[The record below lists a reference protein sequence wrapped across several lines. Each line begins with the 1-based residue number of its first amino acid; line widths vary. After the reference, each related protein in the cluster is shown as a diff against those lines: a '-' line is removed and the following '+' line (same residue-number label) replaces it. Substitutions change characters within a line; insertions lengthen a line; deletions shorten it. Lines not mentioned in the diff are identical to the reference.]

1 MKLRKVLLVGS
12 LLASGNA
19 VSIKE
24 QGSQLDETVSVGC
37 HKACTQLSTTFGS
50 AFHYPDNDQNFTI
63 WDAKQQEVR
72 PACRVEP
79 SSANDVSRV
88 LNILVDHWCNFAV
101 KGGGH
106 SRHRDDSNSVAGVT
120 IDLERINTVEVSTDG
135 TTARIGGG
143 ATTAKVFHDLD
154 SHGLSFVGGRVGA
167 VGVGGFTLGGG
178 TSPFSNKYGLSLDNV
193 FEYEVV
199 LANGTISTVTQDNHP
214 DLYFALRGG
223 GNNFGIVTAFTVRTF
238 IQGPVFTAS
247 TSYADNQTE
256 QVLDQVYN
264 LWAGDLASDVEMAYD
279 MYYGYSLQTDQFTL
293 RGNQRYAKPI
303 MNPPVFSKID
313 EITPLTRSPGI
324 ATMGNMTGSPEPMG
338 VTRNLFATLSV
349 RPSRPF
355 LTQALKIFSEE
366 VREIKTVQGL
376 TPNFISY
383 PIQKNAVA
391 AMKQRGGNALGI
403 DTDGP
408 LFLILLSTAWTDA
421 SGDAAVNKMTENTAR
436 RVNAAAEKLGVADRY
451 RYINYA
457 SKAQADEVFPGY
469 GKTNMQRLKQIQ
481 KAVDPKGIFTS
492 KGLWRGFR
500 KLL

>member
-1 MKLRKVLLVGS
+1 MLRKILLVGS
-12 LLASGNA
+12 LLAFSNA
-19 VSIKE
+19 ASIKE
-24 QGSQLDETVSVGC
+24 QGSQLSEAVSVGC
-37 HKACTQLSTTFGS
+37 QKACTQLSTTFGPD
-50 AFHYPDNDQNFTI
+50 FHYPDNDQNFTI
-63 WDAKQQEVR
+63 WDAKQNEVR

-79 SSANDVSRV
+79 SSASDVSRV
-88 LNILVDHWCNFAV
+88 LNILVEHWCNFAV

-120 IDLERINTVEVSTDG
+120 IDLDRMNTVEVSSNG
-135 TTARIGGG
+135 NTARIGGG
-143 ATTAKVFHDLD
+143 ATTAKVYRDLD
-154 SHGLSFVGGRVGA
+154 SHGLSFVGGRVGG

-178 TSPFSNKYGLSLDNV
+178 TSPFSNKYGLALDNV

-199 LANGTISTVTQDNHP
+199 LANGTISTVTENDHP

-223 GNNFGIVTAFTVRTF
+223 GNNFGIVTAFNVRTF
-238 IQGPVFTAS
+238 TQGPVFTAA
-247 TSYADNQTE
+247 TSYADNQTD
-256 QVLDQVYN
+256 QVLDQVYD
-264 LWAGDLASDVEMAYD
+264 LWAGDLASDVDMAYD
-279 MYYGYSLQTDQFTL
+279 MYYGYSAETDQFSL

-313 EITPLTRSPGI
+313 EIPTLTRSPGI
-324 ATMGNMTGSPEPMG
+324 ATLGNMTGSPEPMG

-355 LTQALKIFSEE
+355 LTEALRIFSEE
-366 VREIKTVQGL
+366 VRKIKSVEGL
-376 TPNFISY
+376 TPNFICY
-383 PIQKNAVA
+383 PIQKNAIT

-408 LFLILLSTAWTDA
+408 LFLILLSTAWNDA
-421 SGDAAVNKMTENTAR
+421 SGDAAVNRMTENTAR
-436 RVNAAAEKLGVADRY
+436 RVNAVAEKLGVADRY

-457 SKAQADEVFPGY
+457 SKAQTDEVFPGY
-469 GKTNMQRLKQIQ
+469 GEENMQRLKQIQ
-481 KAVDPKGIFTS
+481 KAVDPKGILTS